1 MLTVILLDG
10 LESLAAEVYF
20 VAGVACRGFLAVVF
34 CTPYAPTVAR
44 SHLTTVCATASSQPL

>member
-20 VAGVACRGFLAVVF
+20 VAGVAGRGFLAVF
-34 CTPYAPTVAR
+34 SASPTRRALR
-44 SHLTTVCATASSQPL
+44 AAT

>member
-20 VAGVACRGFLAVVF
+20 VAGVACRRFLAVPF
-34 CTPYAPTVAR
+34 CKAYAPSVSR